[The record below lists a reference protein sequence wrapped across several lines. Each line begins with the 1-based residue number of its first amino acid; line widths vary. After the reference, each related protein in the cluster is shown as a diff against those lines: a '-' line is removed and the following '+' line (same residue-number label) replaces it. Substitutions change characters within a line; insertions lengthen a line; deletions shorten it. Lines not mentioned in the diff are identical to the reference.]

1 MVAAARDGVDQGRE
15 LERWP
20 RVADIPFDSNRKLMS
35 TVHTKEGGGW
45 TVFVKGAPDVLL
57 GRCSSTPR
65 GPMTQS
71 DRTRILAA
79 NEEMAGKALRVIAV
93 AKRARQIAVEAEQ
106 DGMRLTDKPVDL
118 AVQDFVEDKY
128 SIIEPEDLEG

>member
-1 MVAAARDGVDQGRE
+1 MLNPSAN
-15 LERWP
+15 
-20 RVADIPFDSNRKLMS
+20 II
-35 TVHTKEGGGW
+35 HT
-45 TVFVKGAPDVLL
+45 PHMNQYSL
-57 GRCSSTPR
+57 
-65 GPMTQS
+65 
-71 DRTRILAA
+71 
-79 NEEMAGKALRVIAV
+79 VIAV

>member
-1 MVAAARDGVDQGRE
+1 MNQYS
-15 LERWP
+15 L
-20 RVADIPFDSNRKLMS
+20 
-35 TVHTKEGGGW
+35 
-45 TVFVKGAPDVLL
+45 
-57 GRCSSTPR
+57 
-65 GPMTQS
+65 
-71 DRTRILAA
+71 
-79 NEEMAGKALRVIAV
+79 VIAV